1 MRCAATRCAATD
13 QDALAGV
20 VVVGVVV
27 VVVCCDECGRVVC
40 LTAFFVLSRTRP
52 EEKIGSE
59 IRGQTRESPE
69 LGSDATRVSR
79 ARRCECATG
88 QKTQEREK
96 RRRGT
101 RPEDDDRYYFI
112 LFFRSERRRQDG
124 ALFLSCLFFPVGER
138 GGTVMGRNGKE
149 EKKKR
154 GISEGGPEQGL
165 WGGRRDCG
173 LKIGQRQDSGRAAS
187 YSGKKTRSGGQ
198 FEVEEVEAR
207 GLWCSTGTRD
217 GLTGRVSSSLSR
229 GATVPVVPK
238 LCCSFGGVACLRQP
252 CPAGAPNAGLAT
264 GPLMEMGQIR
274 HGWKAVTGRP
284 GGI

>member
-1 MRCAATRCAATD
+1 LWCCV
-13 QDALAGV
+13 GV
-20 VVVGVVV
+20 VVGGVVGGVVGVVGVVV
-27 VVVCCDECGRVVC
+27 VDDCDECGQVVLGC
-40 LTAFFVLSRTRP
+40 FLCSVATRP

-69 LGSDATRVSR
+69 LGSDATRVSW

-101 RPEDDDRYYFI
+101 RPEDDDRNYFI
-112 LFFRSERRRQDG
+112 LFSRSERRRQDG

-165 WGGRRDCG
+165 GG
-173 LKIGQRQDSGRAAS
+173 L
-187 YSGKKTRSGGQ
+187 
-198 FEVEEVEAR
+198 
-207 GLWCSTGTRD
+207 GT
-217 GLTGRVSSSLSR
+217 
-229 GATVPVVPK
+229 
-238 LCCSFGGVACLRQP
+238 VA
-252 CPAGAPNAGLAT
+252 
-264 GPLMEMGQIR
+264 
-274 HGWKAVTGRP
+274 
-284 GGI
+284 